1 VDQPTSSTPSTAYK
15 IRIGVTITTW
25 VHLAWRSLFRN
36 KRRTFASLCTV
47 AFGAAGLLIY
57 QGFNEGIMNQYRE
70 NTIRVRYGHGQVFP
84 KGYLQKKFEEPWK
97 VWLENAL
104 QLPQTPSAGETT
116 ETDVTTTSGAASV
129 VSIEEKLKRI
139 PEVQEVFPRV
149 SFYAFLMKGGVTLA
163 GRGEGVLSERESKF
177 FSAMNFVAG
186 GDLDSQ
192 GDARTGLILGKGLAD
207 SLNVKV
213 GEPLTILAQTVNG
226 QLNGVELAVTG
237 IFHTGSKEFDDT
249 FFRMELPTAQSLID
263 TQRVELF
270 SLATGG
276 VEDWP
281 KVAAAIRETLPEVDA
296 EPFDELDKVY
306 YRNAVE
312 FLDAQFAF
320 IRSIMLLI
328 VALGIFNTIATGL
341 FERAGEVGALRA
353 NGESRRR
360 VFAILSVESAL
371 LGLLGGLLGIAVAVV
386 LNATLLAQGI
396 PMPPGPGIT
405 RQFLIFLEIQP
416 AHFAQALLLPAIT
429 TLLASI
435 MPIRRLVK
443 MSIPQLLRANL

>member
-1 VDQPTSSTPSTAYK
+1 M
-15 IRIGVTITTW
+15 GVTITTW
-25 VHLAWRSLFRN
+25 IHLAWRSLFRN
-36 KRRTFASLCTV
+36 KRRTFASLFTV

-84 KGYLQKKFEEPWK
+84 KGYLQKKVEEPWK
-97 VWLENAL
+97 LWLENAL
-104 QLPQTPSAGETT
+104 QSSP
-116 ETDVTTTSGAASV
+116 TSGQGQSVDAPGVSAPEVASSPNLTV
-129 VSIEEKLKRI
+129 EERLKRV

-149 SFYAFLMKGGVTLA
+149 SFYAFLMKGGITLA

-186 GDLDSQ
+186 GDLGSL
-192 GDARTGLILGKGLAD
+192 GDAKTGLILGKGLAD

-281 KVAAAIRETLPEVDA
+281 KVAAAIRETIPEVDA

-312 FLDAQFAF
+312 FLDAQFSF

-386 LNATLLAQGI
+386 LNATVLARGI

-416 AHFAQALLLPAIT
+416 AHFAQALMLPALT
-429 TLLASI
+429 TLIASI
-435 MPIRRLVK
+435 MPIRRLVR
-443 MSIPQLLRANL
+443 MSIPQLLRTNL

>member
-1 VDQPTSSTPSTAYK
+1 M
-15 IRIGVTITTW
+15 TTW
-25 VHLAWRSLFRN
+25 IHLAWRSLFRN
-36 KRRTFASLCTV
+36 KRRTFASLFTV
-47 AFGAAGLLIY
+47 AFGASGLLIY

-84 KGYLQKKFEEPWK
+84 KGYLEKKYEEPWK

-104 QLPQTPSAGETT
+104 QAPPSMLSGSGQESSTNSAPT
-116 ETDVTTTSGAASV
+116 ETSTAQPTLT
-129 VSIEEKLKRI
+129 IEERLKRI
-139 PEVQEVFPRV
+139 PQVQEVFPRV
-149 SFYAFLMKGGVTLA
+149 SFYAFLTKGGITLA
-163 GRGEGVLSERESKF
+163 GRGEGVLSDRESKF
-177 FSAMNFVAG
+177 FSAMNFIAG
-186 GDLDSQ
+186 GDIGSL

-249 FFRMELPTAQSLID
+249 FFRVELPTAQSLID

-270 SLATGG
+270 SVATGG

-281 KVAAAIRETLPEVDA
+281 MVAAAIRKNLPEVDA
-296 EPFDELDKVY
+296 QPFDELDKVY

-312 FLDAQFAF
+312 FLDAQFGF

-386 LNATLLAQGI
+386 LNATLLAKGI

-416 AHFAQALLLPAIT
+416 EHFAQALLLPAIT
-429 TLLASI
+429 TLLASL